1 MPPAGASP
9 VIPTPLSGA
18 LACVVVWLVLG
29 GLSLVPTAA
38 ATFARH
44 AAFPLGALTG
54 LALAIFGLYA
64 VWEPAASATLVLGLP
79 DLPFH
84 VRIDPLAGFFL
95 FLLGVVS
102 AGISIYAAGYFRGE
116 PPDRLALIGMQYF
129 VFLAS
134 MALVVLAD
142 DAYLFMVAWET
153 MALASYF
160 LVTTDHHQSTIRSAG
175 FLYLLIAHLGAIAI
189 LLCFGIL
196 HAGKGDYSF
205 AALRATE
212 LTPWWATMA
221 FLLAFFG
228 FGAKAGMI
236 PLHAWL
242 PEAHPAAPSPVSALM
257 SGVMIKTAIYGMV
270 RVIFDLIGA
279 VRWEWGVVVLV
290 VAAGTTLFGVLY
302 ALMQHDLKRL
312 LAYHSVE
319 NIGIILLGLGM
330 SMVFIGF
337 GHPVAGA
344 LGLVAALYHT
354 LNHAVFKGLLFLGA
368 GSILHARGLRDL
380 NDMGGLARAMPR
392 TALCF
397 LIGAL
402 AISALPPLNGF
413 VSEWL
418 TFQTALQAPIL
429 GHSVVRSILPLF
441 AATLALA
448 GALTAM
454 CFVKVYGIAFLG
466 QPREPR
472 HPMRDPGAHHRGD
485 GGLMEQVGMAWLAT
499 GCIVLGVFPVAMLAV
514 LNRVTT
520 SLIGTGLAEDALAA
534 GWLWLVPTTTAQ
546 ASYSPAIFLVVIVG
560 VVMLTALLVHRLY
573 HGRVRR
579 APPWDC
585 GFPEQTPR
593 MQDTADA
600 FGQPIR
606 HVFGPVYQM
615 TRSLPGPDDASP
627 RYVLKIEDRH
637 WYWIYLPVARLADFV
652 SAKVSLLQQGRVS
665 FYLLY
670 SFLTLIAL
678 LVFVA

>member
-1 MPPAGASP
+1 MISLEVISSPLTGSLLAAVSWLAISALALIPAGNAF
-9 VIPTPLSGA
+9 
-18 LACVVVWLVLG
+18 LARRL
-29 GLSLVPTAA
+29 
-38 ATFARH
+38 
-44 AAFPLGALTG
+44 AFPLSALAG
-54 LALAIFGLYA
+54 LALAAFGLQA
-64 VWEPAASATLVLGLP
+64 IWLAPQQMTLPLGLP

-84 VRIDPLAGFFL
+84 LRVDPLAGFFL
-95 FLLGVVS
+95 MLLGSVS
-102 AGISIYAAGYFRGE
+102 AGISVYAGGYFRNE
-116 PPDRLALIGMQYF
+116 TSERLILIGLQYH

-134 MALVVLAD
+134 MAFVILAD

-153 MALASYF
+153 MALSSYF
-160 LVTTDHHQSTIRSAG
+160 LVTTDHKLPAIRSAG

-189 LLCFGIL
+189 LLCFGVM
-196 HAGKGDYSF
+196 HGGHGDYSF
-205 AALRATE
+205 DALRAAE
-212 LTPWWATMA
+212 LTPLWANVA

-257 SGVMIKTAIYGMV
+257 SGIMLKTAIYGMV
-270 RVIFDLIGA
+270 RVIYDLIGN
-279 VRWEWGVVVLV
+279 VRWEWGMVVLAV
-290 VAAGTTLFGVLY
+290 GAGTTLFGVLY

-337 GHPVAGA
+337 GHPAAGT
-344 LGLVAALYHT
+344 LGMIAALYHT

-368 GSILHARGLRDL
+368 GSILHSTGLRNL
-380 NDMGGLARAMPR
+380 NDMGGLIRVMPK
-392 TALCF
+392 TAFYF

-418 TFQTALQAPIL
+418 TFQAALQAPIL
-429 GHSVVRSILPLF
+429 QNGVVRSLLPLF

-466 QPREPR
+466 QPRSPH
-472 HPMRDPGAHHRGD
+472 HPVSAPGAGHD
-485 GGLMEQVGMAWLAT
+485 AGGMERYGMAWLAA
-499 GCIVLGVFPVAMLAV
+499 GCFVLGLFLSSFLLM
-514 LNRVTT
+514 LNRVCA
-520 SLIGTGLAEDALAA
+520 SLTGQSLTADALT
-534 GWLWLVPTTTAQ
+534 GSSWLWLVPTSSEQ
-546 ASYSPAIFLVVIVG
+546 ASYSPVIFLVVIVA
-560 VVMLTALLVHRLY
+560 VTLLTFLLVRRFY
-573 HGRVRR
+573 HGRVRLSD
-579 APPWDC
+579 PWDC
-585 GFPEQTPR
+585 GFPEQTSR

-606 HVFGPVYQM
+606 HVFGPIYLMQRQM
-615 TRSLPGPDDASP
+615 PAPDDPAP
-627 RYVLKIEDRH
+627 RFSLKIEDRH
-637 WYWIYLPVARLADFV
+637 WYWVYLPVARLAEYA
-652 SAKVSLLQQGRVS
+652 SSKIALLQQGRIS
-665 FYLLY
+665 IYLLY

-678 LVFVA
+678 LVFVR